1 MKLALSAETYR
12 EPDAFN
18 IERQAVW
25 ANEWIMFC
33 TIAELSQPGE
43 YFAGELAGFNI
54 LLVVDPEGSIVGFH
68 NVCPHRAGVLAWPGQ
83 GTLGNLVCKYHGWA
97 FGWDG
102 HLKSARDFGNE
113 EPLCAEHS
121 ELKKIRVETWGP
133 LVFVHLGEPTESL
146 IDSLGGLIAKTES
159 FPVETFSYA
168 RRMTRELACNWKTYV
183 DNYLE
188 GYHVQ
193 LLHPSLNR
201 ALKMSSYKVS
211 VHDDSYCVHECEPSD
226 GSPVAGAWLFRYP
239 NLAINLYPSGMN
251 VERIMPVGHNRT
263 HVVYDYFAFDTSE
276 DNIAQMVAMSNEILD
291 EDQNICE
298 IVQRNLDGGIYHAGP
313 LSPRH
318 EVCLEWFQ
326 RKVRDAS
333 NSL

>member
-1 MKLALSAETYR
+1 
-12 EPDAFN
+12 
-18 IERQAVW
+18 
-25 ANEWIMFC
+25 
-33 TIAELSQPGE
+33 
-43 YFAGELAGFNI
+43 
-54 LLVVDPEGSIVGFH
+54 
-68 NVCPHRAGVLAWPGQ
+68 
-83 GTLGNLVCKYHGWA
+83 
-97 FGWDG
+97 
-102 HLKSARDFGNE
+102 
-113 EPLCAEHS
+113 LCAEHS
-121 ELKKIRVETWGP
+121 ELKKIQVETWGP
-133 LVFVHLGEPTESL
+133 LVFVHLGEPAESL

-291 EDQNICE
+291 EDQYICE
-298 IVQRNLDGGIYHAGP
+298 IVQKNLDSGIYEAGP

-318 EVCLEWFQ
+318 EVGLEWFQ
-326 RKVRDAS
+326 SKVKNALPS
-333 NSL
+333 